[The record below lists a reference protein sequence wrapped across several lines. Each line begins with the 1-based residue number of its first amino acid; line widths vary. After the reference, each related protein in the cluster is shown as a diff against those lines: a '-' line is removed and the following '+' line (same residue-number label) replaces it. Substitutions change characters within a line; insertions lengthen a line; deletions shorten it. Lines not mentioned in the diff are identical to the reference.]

1 MSGEITCKPSR
12 GHSYSAT
19 VDEPKLVP
27 QTTQT
32 AGGGI
37 HCYSAQEGSFRF
49 AGDSTTTPI
58 TGETDFL
65 GMSFFRKLFEDRGFS
80 KNTTDIIMLQAISNI
95 GENVS
100 SDIRTPWSWLKKT
113 RLRLVF
119 SITSRCL
126 DIGWNTLPRVWYI
139 TSQVRLNFLKRRNLG
154 LGVDYGSLQ
163 QIRNISLPEWA
174 FINIHN

>member
-37 HCYSAQEGSFRF
+37 HCYSAQEGSVRF

-65 GMSFFRKLFEDRGFS
+65 GMSFVRKLFEDRGFS
-80 KNTTDIIMLQAISNI
+80 KKTTDIIMHSWRDSSRKQYDVHIRKWILFCSAREIDLSLSYFNSTLNPFLYWWKISEVRQAMKQT
-95 GENVS
+95 
-100 SDIRTPWSWLKKT
+100 IRQALCCPWS
-113 RLRLVF
+113 
-119 SITSRCL
+119 
-126 DIGWNTLPRVWYI
+126 
-139 TSQVRLNFLKRRNLG
+139 
-154 LGVDYGSLQ
+154 
-163 QIRNISLPEWA
+163 
-174 FINIHN
+174 